1 MDILRRPAGT
11 MMAALVLSILY
22 RVIRTEKLEI
32 MLDIWALFGI
42 FLLVLAIHELG
53 HVVFGLIG
61 GLHFKFMTV
70 GPITFQKEKGK
81 VRIRENKLWM
91 YFGGVAMLVPPSIE
105 TPNLSKKWAWM
116 TLGGPITSLL
126 FGITFGYIYMVSYY
140 QYLLYFSFFHFA
152 IFAVTIVPIKRTFL
166 SDGMQFLILIKD
178 DEKAKRHLYNIQV
191 SSELFSYKRPK
202 DWDKRLIEI
211 SEEKLKE
218 DKSIRDIMSGLMLVF
233 NARADQE
240 GMERAIPYIE
250 TVVQLP
256 VTKENK
262 YFISSFHSWYL
273 LYKALYEMDSL
284 SLREAKEH
292 GKAITKIDLH
302 GYYRTQGIIKYLEG
316 DMEASR
322 TYMRKADKEL
332 KSAEK
337 SEMGYLQ
344 LEREWFGLTKE
355 EGILRW
361 VRYPLFSMSSYAV
374 P

>member
-1 MDILRRPAGT
+1 MT
-11 MMAALVLSILY
+11 AALVLSILY
-22 RVIRTEKLEI
+22 GVIRTEKLEV
-32 MLDIWALFGI
+32 MLDIWALVGI

-61 GLHFKFMTV
+61 GLNFKFMTV

-91 YFGGVAMLVPPSIE
+91 YFGGVAMLVPPSIV

-116 TLGGPITSLL
+116 TLGGPLTSFL
-126 FGITFGYIYMVSYY
+126 FGMTFGYIYMVSYY
-140 QYLLYFSFFHFA
+140 QYLLYFSVFHFI
-152 IFAVTIVPIKRTFL
+152 IFAVTIVPIKGTFL

-178 DEKAKRHLYNIQV
+178 DEKARDHLYTIQV

-202 DWDKRLIEI
+202 DWDEKLVEL

-218 DKSIRDIMSGLMLVF
+218 NRSIRDIMSGLMLVF
-233 NARADQE
+233 FTRSDQK
-240 GMERAIPYIE
+240 GMERAIPYVEQI
-250 TVVQLP
+250 VQLS

-262 YFISSFHSWYL
+262 FFVSSFHSWYL
-273 LYKALYEMDSL
+273 LYKALYQMDSL
-284 SLREAKEH
+284 SLQEAKELA
-292 GKAITKIDLH
+292 KAITKMDLH
-302 GYYRTQGIIKYLEG
+302 GYYRTQGIVKYLEG

-322 TYMRKADKEL
+322 TYMKKADKEL

-344 LEREWFGLTKE
+344 LEREWFEQLKE
-355 EGILRW
+355 R
-361 VRYPLFSMSSYAV
+361 VSYDG
-374 P
+374 

>member
-1 MDILRRPAGT
+1 MT
-11 MMAALVLSILY
+11 AALVLSILY
-22 RVIRTEKLEI
+22 GVIRTEKLEI
-32 MLDIWALFGI
+32 MLNIWALFGI

-81 VRIRENKLWM
+81 LRVRENKLWA
-91 YFGGVAMLVPPSIE
+91 YFGGVAMLVPPCIE
-105 TPNLSKKWAWM
+105 APNLSKKWAWL

-140 QYLLYFSFFHFA
+140 QYLLYFSVLHFV
-152 IFAVTIVPIKRTFL
+152 IFAVTIVPIKGTFL

-178 DEKAKRHLYNIQV
+178 DEKAKQHLYNIQV
-191 SSELFSYKRPK
+191 SSELFSYKRPR

-211 SEEKLKE
+211 SEGKLKE

-256 VTKENK
+256 VKKENK
-262 YFISSFHSWYL
+262 YFVSSFHSWYL

-284 SLREAKEH
+284 SLQEAKGH

-332 KSAEK
+332 KGAEK

-344 LEREWFGLTKE
+344 LEREWFEQLKK
-355 EGILRW
+355 R
-361 VRYPLFSMSSYAV
+361 VSYDG
-374 P
+374 

>member
-1 MDILRRPAGT
+1 MT
-11 MMAALVLSILY
+11 VALILSILY
-22 RVIRTEKLEI
+22 GVIRTGKLEVI
-32 MLDIWALFGI
+32 LNLWAIVGI
-42 FLLVLAIHELG
+42 ALLVLAIHELG
-53 HVVFGLIG
+53 HVVVGLIG
-61 GLHFKFMTV
+61 GLNFKFMTV

-126 FGITFGYIYMVSYY
+126 FGITSGYIYMVSYY
-140 QYLLYFSFFHFA
+140 QYLLYFSVLHFV
-152 IFAVTIVPIKRTFL
+152 IFAATIVPIKGTFL
-166 SDGMQFLILIKD
+166 SDGMQFLLLIKD
-178 DEKAKRHLYNIQV
+178 DEKAKQHLYNIQV

-202 DWDKRLIEI
+202 DWDERLIEL

-233 NARADQE
+233 YARADQE
-240 GMERAIPYIE
+240 GMERAIPYVE
-250 TVVQLP
+250 TIVQLP
-256 VTKENK
+256 ATKENK
-262 YFISSFHSWYL
+262 FFVSSFHSWYL
-273 LYKALYEMDSL
+273 LYKALYEMDRL
-284 SLREAKEH
+284 SLQEAKEH

-302 GYYRTQGIIKYLEG
+302 GYYRTQAIVKYLEG

-322 TYMRKADKEL
+322 TYMKKADKEL

-344 LEREWFGLTKE
+344 LEREWFEQLKK
-355 EGILRW
+355 R
-361 VRYPLFSMSSYAV
+361 VSYDG
-374 P
+374 